1 VRLFTAIELTG
12 SARAAIVMEQK
23 NAVEALGPNKGDL
36 RLVRP
41 EQMHLTLVFIG
52 DVSDGRGAA
61 IADLMTGD
69 IPIRPFTLGLGGL
82 GAFPARGAP
91 RVLYVDVVTG
101 MSAAIDLHGA
111 VSARLAR
118 AGVRRDERPF
128 HPHLTLGRWRES
140 RPSDRPR
147 ASARTEIA
155 IVEVDRVTLFQSRL
169 SSSGS
174 AYTRLASSRLV
185 SG

>member
-1 VRLFTAIELTG
+1 MRLFTAIELTE
-12 SARAAIVMEQK
+12 SARAAIAMEQNK
-23 NAVEALGPNKGDL
+23 AVGALGRNAGQL

-41 EQMHLTLVFIG
+41 EQMHLTIVFIG
-52 DVSDGRGAA
+52 EVSEVRAAA

-69 IPIRPFTLGLGGL
+69 LRVQPFRIGFGGL

-91 RVLYVDVVTG
+91 RALYLDVVTG
-101 MSAAIDLHGA
+101 MSAALDLHDK
-111 VSARLAR
+111 VSDRLAQ

-140 RPSDRPR
+140 RPSDRPGV
-147 ASARTEIA
+147 SARTEIA
-155 IVEVDRVTLFQSRL
+155 AVDVDRVALFQSRL

-185 SG
+185 SK

>member
-1 VRLFTAIELTG
+1 VRLFTAIELTEA
-12 SARAAIVMEQK
+12 ARAAIAMEQQK
-23 NAVEALGPNKGDL
+23 AVEALGRNRGRL
-36 RLVRP
+36 RLVRL

-52 DVSDGRGAA
+52 EVSEARAAA

-69 IPIRPFTLGLGGL
+69 MPVRPFRIGFGGL

-91 RVLYVDVVTG
+91 RVLYLDVVAG
-101 MSAAIDLHGA
+101 MSAAIDLHDK
-111 VSARLAR
+111 VSNRLAR
-118 AGVRRDERPF
+118 AGVKRDDRPF

-140 RPSDRPR
+140 RPSDRPGV
-147 ASARTEIA
+147 SARTEIA
-155 IVEVDRVTLFQSRL
+155 AVEVDRVALFQSRL

-185 SG
+185 SP

>member
-1 VRLFTAIELTG
+1 MRLFTAIELTE
-12 SARAAIVMEQK
+12 SARAAIAGEQR
-23 NAVEALGPNKGDL
+23 ALGQGRGQL

-52 DVSDGRGAA
+52 EVSESRAAA
-61 IADLMTGD
+61 IADLMTSD
-69 IPIRPFTLGLGGL
+69 LPVQPFRMGFGGL

-91 RVLYVDVVTG
+91 RVLYLDVVTG
-101 MSAAIDLHGA
+101 MSAAIELHDK
-111 VSARLAR
+111 VSDRLVS

-140 RPSDRPR
+140 RPSDRPGV
-147 ASARTEIA
+147 SARTEVA
-155 IVEVDRVTLFQSRL
+155 AVEVDRVTLFQSRL

-185 SG
+185 PP

>member
-1 VRLFTAIELTG
+1 LRLFTAIELTE
-12 SARAAIVMEQK
+12 SARAAIAGEQR
-23 NAVEALGPNKGDL
+23 ALGRGMGQL

-52 DVSDGRGAA
+52 EVSASRAAA

-69 IPIRPFTLGLGGL
+69 IPVQPFRIGFGGL

-91 RVLYVDVVTG
+91 RVLYLDVVTG
-101 MSAAIDLHGA
+101 MSAAIDLHDKVA
-111 VSARLAR
+111 DRLVS

-140 RPSDRPR
+140 RPSDRPGVC
-147 ASARTEIA
+147 ARTQVA
-155 IVEVDRVTLFQSRL
+155 AVEVDRVTLFQSRL

-185 SG
+185 PP

>member
-1 VRLFTAIELTG
+1 LRLFTAIELTE
-12 SARAAIVMEQK
+12 SARAAIAGEQR
-23 NAVEALGPNKGDL
+23 ALGQGRGQL

-52 DVSDGRGAA
+52 EVSESRAAA
-61 IADLMTGD
+61 IADLMMTD
-69 IPIRPFTLGLGGL
+69 LPVQPFRIGFGGL

-91 RVLYVDVVTG
+91 RVLYLDVVNG
-101 MSAAIDLHGA
+101 MSAAIDLHDKVSDRL
-111 VSARLAR
+111 VSA
-118 AGVRRDERPF
+118 GVWRDERPF

-140 RPSDRPR
+140 RPSDRPGV
-147 ASARTEIA
+147 SARTEVA
-155 IVEVDRVTLFQSRL
+155 AVEVDRVTLFQSRL

-185 SG
+185 LP